1 MRIIGEGRSV
11 MSVSYDKLWRLM
23 KDNKMTKRDLA
34 QATDFTPYM
43 MGKLSK
49 GSYVSLKEVETLCE
63 IFHCTIDDIVEF
75 KGE

>member
-1 MRIIGEGRSV
+1 

-34 QATDFTPYM
+34 QAADFTPYM

-49 GSYVSLKEVETLCE
+49 DSYVSLKEVEKLCE

-75 KGE
+75 KKD